1 MTTNTAVMSRK
12 LERAVANAE
21 AKVEVRVI
29 RDYNYDQPVKPGE
42 ITYAWRKHT
51 LVAEFAGLYNLWDSN
66 CVQTTTDPQ
75 TGAVTSIVFS
85 EDAACF
91 DAEYLQLILSTM
103 NANSFNFIDVD
114 VPQGT
119 HSIEVQVRLT
129 YDLGDGID
137 IFDRPDLAGD
147 ILSTSYE
154 GSTAWIGKGSVT
166 VESVRMI
173 KNDGAD
179 EPPVIE

>member
-1 MTTNTAVMSRK
+1 M
-12 LERAVANAE
+12 
-21 AKVEVRVI
+21 
-29 RDYNYDQPVKPGE
+29 
-42 ITYAWRKHT
+42 
-51 LVAEFAGLYNLWDSN
+51 AEFAGLYDLWDEE
-66 CVQTTTDPQ
+66 CVQTTIDSE
-75 TGAVTSIVFS
+75 TGAITSITFS

-129 YDLGDGID
+129 YVLGDGTD
-137 IFDRPDLAGD
+137 IFDRPDLADD
-147 ILSTSYE
+147 INSLSYE
-154 GSTAWIGKGSVT
+154 GAFAWIGKGSVT

-173 KNDGAD
+173 KDDGAA